1 MMNKTIDT
9 LEKLA
14 YVFAITT
21 MCVGMFVLSF
31 TLTTHWIG
39 M

>member
-1 MMNKTIDT
+1 MNKTIDT

-14 YVFAITT
+14 YIMAVTT
-21 MCVGMFVLSF
+21 MCVGMFFLSYV
-31 TLTTHWIG
+31 LTTHWIA